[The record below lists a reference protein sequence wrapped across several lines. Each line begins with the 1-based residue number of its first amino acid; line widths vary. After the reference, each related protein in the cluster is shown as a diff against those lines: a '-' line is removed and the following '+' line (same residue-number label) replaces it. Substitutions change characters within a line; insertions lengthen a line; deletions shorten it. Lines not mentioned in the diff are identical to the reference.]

1 MVYKEFL
8 EFKLSEI
15 GIGTYLGELDQETD
29 KAYEETI
36 RYGYEL
42 GINVVDSAINY
53 RYMKSERAIGRVL
66 KDIKRENLIISTKG
80 GYVPYDIES
89 GIDPKNYFYDIF
101 VYPGIID
108 ERKLTQN
115 WHYLDRKFIDWCFN
129 KSLQNLNTNYIDI
142 YFLHNVEEQLLYKNK
157 DEFYNTLKSCFEL
170 LEEKVSQGQLKYYG
184 VATWSGFRISRVS
197 KQHLELKE
205 ILDIASSISKDHHFG
220 FIQLPYNIGMS
231 EAFTVKNQI
240 VGNEYKT
247 ILEAA
252 KELGVYVYTSAS
264 IYQGQV
270 IGRIPKELKDY
281 FGLEKDIHVALQF
294 VRSAPGVGTMLV
306 GTKNKE
312 HLKENLEIE
321 NVPPMEFEKYIN
333 LFSMYKKN
341 A

>member
-53 RYMKSERAIGRVL
+53 RYMKSERAIGRML

-89 GIDPKNYFYDIF
+89 GIDPKDYFYDIF

-184 VATWSGFRISRVS
+184 VATWSGFRISRAS

-205 ILDIASSISKDHHFG
+205 ILDIASSISKDHHFR